1 MEFEYTEEDEK
12 AGLYKLSG
20 SLIGEHDG
28 MSLLNHFADRVE
40 EGQHHFVIDL
50 SAIKHINSTGLG
62 VFITLL
68 TKARKKG
75 GEVVLVNP
83 SEYIKNLLLITKLN
97 SIFQIF
103 KNDEEAILSFNK

>member
-1 MEFEYTEEDEK
+1 MEFDYKIEK
-12 AGLYKLSG
+12 AAGLYMLKG

-28 MSLLNHFADRVE
+28 MSLLNHFADRIE
-40 EGQHHFVIDL
+40 EGQHNFVLDL

-68 TKARKKG
+68 TRARKKG
-75 GEVVLVNP
+75 GELVLVNP

-97 SIFQIF
+97 SIFHIF
-103 KNDEEAILSFNK
+103 QNDEEAIQSFLN